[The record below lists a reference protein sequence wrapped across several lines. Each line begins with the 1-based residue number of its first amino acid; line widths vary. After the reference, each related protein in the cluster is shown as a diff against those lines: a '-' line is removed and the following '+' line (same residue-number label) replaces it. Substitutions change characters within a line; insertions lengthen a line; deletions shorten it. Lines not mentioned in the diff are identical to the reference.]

1 MKKEV
6 IEEFQKIYNIQDTN
20 IVLRLLNIKA
30 KLANER
36 NVNMNNDELFDFL
49 NYAMNFDEMQIW
61 LIRMQLEGEELTL
74 NDELKK
80 FFELKTDDEIL
91 VLYDIGQNINEE
103 SIENARKLIKKRKN

>member
-1 MKKEV
+1 M
-6 IEEFQKIYNIQDTN
+6 YNIQDTD
-20 IVLRLLNIKA
+20 IVFRLLKIKT

-36 NVNMNNDELFDFL
+36 NIDMNNDELFDFL

-61 LIRMQLEGEELTL
+61 LIRKQLKGEELTL

-103 SIENARKLIKKRKN
+103 SIDNARKLIKKEKN